1 METASKVQL
10 DPRVVTEMAQII
22 RMASQLL
29 SNPDAVRIFRAVE
42 DGRGR
47 ASGWGIAKTVGMQA
61 EEAQGLL
68 KELRDDGVIDSTDP
82 GLDGFYSL
90 TKLGFDLRE
99 RLPIAV

>member
-1 METASKVQL
+1 
-10 DPRVVTEMAQII
+10 MAQII

-29 SNPDAVRIFRAVE
+29 SNPEAVRVFRAVE

-47 ASGWGIAKTVGMQA
+47 ASGWGIAKAVGMQA
-61 EEAQGLL
+61 EETQSIL

-90 TKLGFDLRE
+90 TKLGFELLR
-99 RLPIAV
+99 IAV